1 MMTTTHI
8 RGHIMQT
15 RKLGANGP
23 DIGAI
28 GYGAMSFSDMYG
40 PTNEA
45 ESHAILNACRDLGVT
60 HLDTA
65 NVYGMG
71 KSESAIG
78 TYLQANKGARDSFVI
93 ATKATITKDA
103 DGNRIFDNTA
113 DHLEAELDASLKRMG
128 VDCVDLFYAHRR
140 DPRLT
145 PEETA
150 ANLGRL
156 VKKGK
161 TRAIGLS
168 EVAPSTLRRAM
179 AEHPIAAVQSE
190 YSLSTRSPEMGLVQT
205 CAELGVAMVAFSPVG
220 RSLLTDNPIPKKRLP
235 DLPFLAGNPRFME
248 PNISENLRQTQ
259 GLRKLAAE
267 MGTSAAALA
276 NAWLLSRG
284 PHVIPIPGSR
294 SVAHFKECADG
305 AALTLNDDDLAR
317 IEATLPIGWAHG
329 DRYSA
334 AQWIGPERYC

>member
-1 MMTTTHI
+1 MK
-8 RGHIMQT
+8 T
-15 RKLGANGP
+15 RKLGADGP
-23 DIGAI
+23 EIGCI

-45 ESHAILNACRDLGVT
+45 ESHAILNRCRDLGVT

-78 TYLQANKGARDSFVI
+78 TYLKANPAARNEFVI
-93 ATKATITKDA
+93 ATKATITTDA
-103 DGNRIFDNTA
+103 QGNRCFDNSA
-113 DHLEAELDASLKRMG
+113 EHLEAELDKSLQRLG

-140 DPRLT
+140 DPRFT

-150 ANLGRL
+150 ENLGRL
-156 VKKGK
+156 VKMGK

-179 AEHPIAAVQSE
+179 KAHPIAAVQSE
-190 YSLSTRSPEMGLVQT
+190 YSLSTRFPELGLVQT

-220 RSLLTDNPIPKKRLP
+220 RSLLTDNPIPKERIP
-235 DLPFLAGNPRFME
+235 NLPFLAGNPRFME
-248 PNISENLRQTQ
+248 PNLSENLRITD
-259 GLRKLAAE
+259 GFRKLAAE

-284 PHVIPIPGSR
+284 DHVIPIPGTR
-294 SVAHFKECADG
+294 SIDHLDECMAGADL
-305 AALTLNDDDLAR
+305 ALSEADLAR
-317 IEATLPIGWAHG
+317 IEAALPVGWAHG
-329 DRYSA
+329 DRYSD

>member
-1 MMTTTHI
+1 M
-8 RGHIMQT
+8 
-15 RKLGANGP
+15 RKRRLGANGP
-23 DIGAI
+23 EIGAI

-45 ESHAILNACRDLGVT
+45 ASHAILDACRDLGVT

-71 KSESAIG
+71 KSEKAIG
-78 TYLQANKGARDSFVI
+78 TYLKANPGARDEFVI
-93 ATKATITKDA
+93 ATKATITRDE
-103 DGNRIFDNTA
+103 DGNRIFDNSA
-113 DHLEAELDASLKRMG
+113 EHLEAELDKSLQRMG
-128 VDCVDLFYAHRR
+128 LESVDLFYAHRR

-156 VKKGK
+156 VAKGK

-179 AEHPIAAVQSE
+179 SAYPVAAVQSE
-190 YSLSTRSPEMGLVQT
+190 YSLSTRFPDLGLVQT

-220 RSLLTDNPIPKKRLP
+220 RSLLTDNPIPGERIP
-235 DLPFLAGNPRFME
+235 NLPFLAGNPRFME
-248 PNISENLRQTQ
+248 PNLSENLRITESF
-259 GLRKLAAE
+259 RKLAAE
-267 MGTSAAALA
+267 MGTSSAALA
-276 NAWLLSRG
+276 NAWLLTRG
-284 PHVIPIPGSR
+284 DHVIPIPGTR
-294 SVAHFKECADG
+294 SVDHFRECVAGAD
-305 AALTLNDDDLAR
+305 LTLSADDLAR
-317 IEATLPIGWAHG
+317 IDAVLPVGWAHG
-329 DRYSA
+329 DRYSE

>member
-1 MMTTTHI
+1 
-8 RGHIMQT
+8 MQT
-15 RKLGANGP
+15 RKLGSNGP
-23 DIGAI
+23 EISAI
-28 GYGAMSFSDMYG
+28 GYGAMSFSNMYG

-45 ESHAILNACRDLGVT
+45 ESHAILDACRDLGVT

-78 TYLQANKGARDSFVI
+78 SYLKANPAARDEFVI

-103 DGNRIFDNTA
+103 EGNRFFDNSA
-113 DHLEAELDASLKRMG
+113 EHLEAELDQSLARMG

-140 DPRLT
+140 DPRFT

-150 ANLGRL
+150 ANLARL
-156 VKKGK
+156 VEKGK

-179 AEHPIAAVQSE
+179 AVHPVAAVQSE

-205 CAELGVAMVAFSPVG
+205 CAELGVALVAFSPVG
-220 RSLLTDNPIPKKRLP
+220 RSLLTDDPIPADRIP
-235 DLPFLAGNPRFME
+235 SLPFLAENPRFMA
-248 PNISENLRQTQ
+248 PNLATNMTITD
-259 GLRKLAAE
+259 GFRKLAAE
-267 MGTSAAALA
+267 MGVPAAGLA

-284 PHVIPIPGSR
+284 PHVIPIPGTR
-294 SVAHFKECADG
+294 SVAHLRECVSCAD
-305 AALTLNDDDLAR
+305 LTLSQDDLDR
-317 IEATLPIGWAHG
+317 IEAVLPIGWAHG
-329 DRYSA
+329 DRYSQG
-334 AQWIGPERYC
+334 QWIGPERYC